1 VRPHRNFVRGSAGR
15 NSPTL
20 NAVRKQF
27 ALVALSKDWIQCH
40 NKKETAVLRANE
52 LRKGKGQIEFSVAV
66 LEGAKVRPR
75 RSTVNPKTVTTQRP
89 GAPYELNLSGVQVV
103 VGLALG
109 FCSVVLLTWGLIRH
123 WLFAQ

>member
-1 VRPHRNFVRGSAGR
+1 
-15 NSPTL
+15 
-20 NAVRKQF
+20 
-27 ALVALSKDWIQCH
+27 
-40 NKKETAVLRANE
+40 VLRANE

-66 LEGAKVRPR
+66 LEGAKLWPS
-75 RSTVNPKTVTTQRP
+75 RSTVNPKTVTIQRP
-89 GAPYELNLSGVQVV
+89 GPPYELNLSGAQVV